1 LMTGQEVETAVRYG
15 AAITVVVF
23 RNRMHGTIAMHQ
35 KRSLGR
41 TAGVEIGEVDLAGYA
56 RSLGAEG
63 HTLTDPDELAPAL
76 EAAVASETVTLL
88 DVVTDPDIISPSTTL
103 SEIPGDS
110 P

>member
-1 LMTGQEVETAVRYG
+1 V
-15 AAITVVVF
+15 
-23 RNRMHGTIAMHQ
+23 
-35 KRSLGR
+35 LGR

-63 HTLTDPDELAPAL
+63 HTVHDPDELVPAL
-76 EAAVASETVTLL
+76 EAALSTDTVTLL

-103 SEIPGDS
+103 SEIAGDS

>member
-1 LMTGQEVETAVRYG
+1 V
-15 AAITVVVF
+15 IVF
-23 RNRMHGTIAMHQ
+23 RNRLHGTIAMHQ
-35 KRSLGR
+35 KRVLGR

-63 HTLTDPDELAPAL
+63 HTVHDPDELVPAL
-76 EAAVASETVTLL
+76 EAALSTDTVTLL

-103 SEIPGDS
+103 SEIAGDS

>member
-1 LMTGQEVETAVRYG
+1 
-15 AAITVVVF
+15 VF
-23 RNRMHGTIAMHQ
+23 RNGLHGTIAMHQ
-35 KRSLGR
+35 KQALGR

-63 HTLTDPDELAPAL
+63 QTVRDPDELAPAL
-76 EAAVASETVTLL
+76 EAAAASDTVTLL

-103 SEIPGDS
+103 SEIIGES